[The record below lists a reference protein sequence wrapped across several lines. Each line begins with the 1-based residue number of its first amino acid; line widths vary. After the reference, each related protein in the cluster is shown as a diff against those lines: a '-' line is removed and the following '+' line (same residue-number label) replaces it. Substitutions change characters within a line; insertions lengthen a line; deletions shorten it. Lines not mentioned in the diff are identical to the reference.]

1 MAMFFKNSYNSD
13 TYCETCKETRQCAR
27 QFAAKMGES
36 HSRKNKGSRKNKKP
50 RAKTINLERI
60 NHDPQKLTT

>member
-50 RAKTINLERI
+50 RA
-60 NHDPQKLTT
+60 